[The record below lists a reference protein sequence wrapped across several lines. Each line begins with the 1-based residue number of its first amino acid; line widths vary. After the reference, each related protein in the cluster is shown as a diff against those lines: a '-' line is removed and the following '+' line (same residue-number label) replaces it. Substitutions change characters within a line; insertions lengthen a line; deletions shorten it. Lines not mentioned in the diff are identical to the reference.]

1 MNELN
6 AWASPQDY
14 QIKQSIASCEMSN
27 RNPTVAE
34 NIDIKIKALQN
45 EIDRLEASKI
55 ALAPLMNMRIRDIRD
70 AMSF

>member
-1 MNELN
+1 MNDNYSNQLAAKE
-6 AWASPQDY
+6 AACIS
-14 QIKQSIASCEMSN
+14 SGMEMSN

-34 NIDIKIKALQN
+34 NIDIKIKALQT

>member
-1 MNELN
+1 MDGIYSNQLAAKE
-6 AWASPQDY
+6 AACIS
-14 QIKQSIASCEMSN
+14 SMEMSN

-34 NIDIKIKALQN
+34 NIDIKIKALQT